1 MPARPEPTETV
12 PESVPLNS
20 EAEPEPVPLDSEVDQ
35 FAAVCNRVY
44 SLMHRNRSS
53 LTAATAGTEQLS
65 ESQLAIITPLAEHGA
80 MAVGRLAERARVSQP
95 TATRALKQ
103 LEARGIVARGRI
115 TGDDRTVLVNLT
127 ARGADEWHRA
137 SERMRAF
144 QRRALARIPAERRA
158 VIVASLAELAQ
169 AIDRTS

>member
-1 MPARPEPTETV
+1 
-12 PESVPLNS
+12 LNS
-20 EAEPEPVPLDSEVDQ
+20 EAEPEPVPSDSEVDQ

-53 LTAATAGTEQLS
+53 LTAATSGTEQLS
-65 ESQLAIITPLAEHGA
+65 ESQLAIITRWPSTAPWRSGGWPSAH
-80 MAVGRLAERARVSQP
+80 VSQP

-103 LEARGIVARGRI
+103 LETRGIVARGRI
-115 TGDDRTVLVNLT
+115 SGDDRTVLVNLT
-127 ARGADEWHRA
+127 TRGADEWHRA

-158 VIVASLAELAQ
+158 VIVAALAELGQ